1 MSDFQNW
8 LNEKSSGDWYIH
20 IKRLSANDT
29 GATGGHQSGV
39 YLPKNAANFLFPSI
53 NRIDEENPSVEL
65 IAKTLSHNVSDT
77 QVRAVYYN
85 SKPRTR
91 NPKGRN
97 ETRITCWGGK
107 KSPLQNQKNTG
118 ALAIFSFSVPDK
130 LKDCDLVEVWVCNSI
145 DEEDL
150 VETIIGEVLPGTSLS
165 GLSTQL
171 LGGFAID
178 DTNWKSRDYA
188 IPEQWKVTFP
198 SGSEIIEYLPK
209 IFNFKDESPDK
220 LLLERR
226 EKEYDLFRQIEE
238 IHVLDKVKEGFDS
251 VEEFIELANSVSN
264 RRKSRS
270 GKSLEMHLES
280 IFLANGLVKFTT
292 QSITEGKKKPDFLFP
307 SGADYNN
314 LAYPAEK
321 LRMLAVKTTCKDRW
335 RQALNE
341 ADRIDRIH
349 LFTLQE
355 GVSVNQFQ
363 EMKDA
368 GVTLIVPK
376 PLHTKYPEK
385 IRNELMSL
393 SDFIIETK
401 NLLS

>member
-39 YLPKNAANFLFPSI
+39 YLPKNAANFLFPSL

-65 IAKTLSHNVSDT
+65 TAKTLSHKVNDT
-77 QVRAVYYN
+77 RVRAVYYN

-91 NPKGRN
+91 SPKGRN
-97 ETRITCWGGK
+97 ETRITSWGGK
-107 KSPLQNQKNTG
+107 KSPLQNQQNTG
-118 ALAIFSFSVPDK
+118 ALAIFCFSASDK
-130 LKDCDLVEVWVCNSI
+130 IKDCDLVEVWVCDSI

-178 DTNWKSRDYA
+178 DTNWKSRDYT

-209 IFNFKDESPDK
+209 IFNFKDEYPDK
-220 LLLERR
+220 LLIERR

-280 IFLANGLVKFTT
+280 IFLANDLIKFTT

-307 SGADYNN
+307 SGTDYHN
-314 LAYPAEK
+314 PEFPTEK

-341 ADRIDRIH
+341 ADRIDKIH

-393 SDFIIETK
+393 SDFILETK